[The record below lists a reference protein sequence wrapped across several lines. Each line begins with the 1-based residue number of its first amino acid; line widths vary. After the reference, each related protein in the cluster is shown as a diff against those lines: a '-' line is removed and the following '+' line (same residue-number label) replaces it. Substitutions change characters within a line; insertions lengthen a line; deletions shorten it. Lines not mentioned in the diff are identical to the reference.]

1 MTKGEQI
8 AEELRYLNHITGL
21 EKVLRTANEAADYIL
36 KLEAVI
42 RDTDRVL
49 EGILSDQDK

>member
-36 KLEAVI
+36 KLEAAI
-42 RDTDRVL
+42 REANRVL
-49 EGILSDQDK
+49 DNITVD